1 MDKKKRKSY
10 TMDDVFGED
19 LKNPDFV
26 NEVERLHSEYQLS
39 QEIIELRKANHL
51 TQKELA
57 KKVGTSQPA
66 IARLESGRYKK
77 ASMDLLERIAA
88 AFDSKVQIQ
97 FIKNN

>member
-1 MDKKKRKSY
+1 MDKKKIKSY
-10 TMDDVFGED
+10 SMDDVFGED

-88 AFDSKVQIQ
+88 AFDTKIQIQ
-97 FIKNN
+97 FIKHN